1 MCYQSLDWL
10 RLVEIGRDQIGDDI
24 ASNYTN
30 QSIYI
35 IILLYD
41 QNETT
46 SPYIALSFCKQNDN
60 VKTNF

>member
-1 MCYQSLDWL
+1 
-10 RLVEIGRDQIGDDI
+10 LVEIGRDQIGDDI